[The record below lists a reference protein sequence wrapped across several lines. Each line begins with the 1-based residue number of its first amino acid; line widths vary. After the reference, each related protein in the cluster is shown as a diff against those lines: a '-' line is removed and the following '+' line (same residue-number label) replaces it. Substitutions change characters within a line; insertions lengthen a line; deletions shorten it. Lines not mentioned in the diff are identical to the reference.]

1 MKKENVIES
10 ARLLFHKYGFKK
22 VSMDEIAREANVTKK
37 TIYSYFS
44 SKERLIKI
52 FYTRRNC

>member
-37 TIYSYFS
+37 LFI
-44 SKERLIKI
+44 LIFLVKKT
-52 FYTRRNC
+52 Y

>member
-37 TIYSYFS
+37 TIYSIIYNFQVFAPYYFP
-44 SKERLIKI
+44 
-52 FYTRRNC
+52 F